1 MSTTAQNMQELL
13 PPAEPAAPQTPQPQL
28 AAPPGV
34 SVQNATAQTPADL
47 APIAPAST
55 KSVVDPM
62 ETTRGQITDLL
73 SANSPYLQQARDRAT
88 RYSAS
93 RGLQNSSIAAQSGE
107 EAAIS
112 AALPIASDTAATYN
126 QRALANQGVE
136 TQFGLQKQ
144 GGEIQT
150 GLIKTQGE
158 VSSQLQAQNATQRL
172 IEQAAAGDIAA
183 KQQLA
188 AFGFNTQLSA
198 QDNIQRLQQL
208 AASGDLDA
216 KSRLEQFQYQTQL
229 TTQQQL
235 GQQNLQAREIEN
247 QKWLSQFDAASR
259 EKLQGLDIAS
269 REAMQKAGFTQEQAL
284 QQADILAK
292 QQAQQ
297 VEVQNQQWLAQFD
310 AGTREKLQ
318 GLDADVRQSMQSLD
332 LASQQR
338 IADMNVAT
346 SQRSDAARMAT
357 AMETTYATMLETIAN
372 NPDIPADERQKY
384 IDHANTMRDSNLALI
399 EQMFGIDLN
408 W

>member
-13 PPAEPAAPQTPQPQL
+13 PPAEPTTPAPVQPPL

-34 SVQNATAQTPADL
+34 TLTNASAPNSPTEL
-47 APIAPAST
+47 APPST

-93 RGLQNSSIAAQSGE
+93 RGLQNSSIAAQAGE
-107 EAAIS
+107 QAGIA

-126 QRALANQGVE
+126 QRALANQSIE
-136 TQFGLQKQ
+136 AQFGLAKQ

-158 VSSQLQAQNATQRL
+158 VSSKLQAENATQRL
-172 IEQAAAGDIAA
+172 LEQAKAGDIAA
-183 KQQLA
+183 QQQLA

-208 AASGDLDA
+208 AAAGDQDA
-216 KSRLEQFQYQTQL
+216 KARLEQFQYQTQL
-229 TTQQQL
+229 TSQQQA
-235 GQQNLQAREIEN
+235 GQAQLQQREIAN
-247 QKWLSQFDAASR
+247 QQWMASFSADAQA
-259 EKLQGLDIAS
+259 KLQGVDIAS

-284 QQADILAK
+284 QAVDVAAR

-310 AGTREKLQ
+310 AGTRTKLQ
-318 GLDADVRQSMQSLD
+318 GLDADVRQSMQQLD

-346 SQRSDAARMAT
+346 SERSDAARMAT

-372 NPDIPADERQKY
+372 NPDIPADTRQTY
-384 IDHANTMRDSNLALI
+384 IDNANQMRDSNLALI
-399 EQMFGIDLN
+399 EQLFGVDLQ